1 MARPIGSKNKKK
13 LSNDVYPLYLDKQV
27 IGTPMIRNSQRGWI
41 NWGIRNDYPQMLS
54 ELYYNSLT
62 HSACVD
68 FKVNTIV
75 GDGIDDENIE
85 GYDAESTPN
94 QNETWNEFIRKI
106 IFDYVLYGEYAFQI
120 IKNRDGKTFSFYHQ
134 PISSVR
140 VSPQNEEGDIV
151 SCWICED
158 WTNPSKYK
166 PIEVKRFNFQEEE
179 KIKIGETYLFY
190 YETYQPDLNYYST
203 PDYAA
208 GVKAIQSEI
217 EYLRYDLRASV
228 NNFSAAGFL
237 TLPQVETD
245 EERRKLIQG
254 IRNTFTGSDNANN
267 LIISFAN
274 SADLEANV
282 PKFTKIDAA
291 VNNVSLFKDA
301 NDRTV
306 DRIVSAHRI
315 PSKGLIGKPM
325 EGASL
330 GGDGNQLNVAYNLF
344 LQTYVKQ
351 ARNRILGTINN
362 CFKMNGLDIKI
373 TLKNLEFNLVDK

>member
-1 MARPIGSKNKKK
+1 MSRPVGSKNKKK
-13 LSNDVYPLYLDKQV
+13 LSNDAYPLYLDKQV
-27 IGTPMIRNSQRGWI
+27 IGAPIIRNSQRGWV
-41 NWGIRNDYPQMLS
+41 NWAIRNNYPQILS

-68 FKVNTIV
+68 FKVNTIL

-85 GYDAESTPN
+85 GYDAETTPN
-94 QNETWNEFIRKI
+94 QNETWNEFLRKI
-106 IFDYVLYGEYAFQI
+106 IFDYVLYGSYAFQI
-120 IKNRDGKTFSFYHQ
+120 IKNRDGKTYSFYHQ

-140 VSPQNEEGDIV
+140 VSPRNEEGNIV

-158 WTNPSKYK
+158 WTNPNKYK
-166 PIEVKRFNFQEEE
+166 PIEVKRFNFQEDE
-179 KIKIGETYLFY
+179 KIKIGEPYLFY
-190 YETYQPDLNYYST
+190 YETYQPDLDYYSV
-203 PDYAA
+203 PDYIA
-208 GVKAIQSEI
+208 GIKAIQSEI

-237 TLPQVETD
+237 TLPYVESD
-245 EERRKLIQG
+245 EERRRLIDG
-254 IRNTFTGSDNANN
+254 IRNSFTGSDNANN

-274 SADLEANV
+274 TADLEANI

-291 VNNVSLFKDA
+291 VNNVGLFKDS
-301 NDRTV
+301 NDRCV
-306 DRIVSAHRI
+306 ERIVSVHRI

-373 TLKNLEFNLVDK
+373 SLKNLDFNLVDK